1 MTLCLPPGRVSAS
14 RRDRFWN
21 QARPRVSGQQLPTR
35 HCGPTLALVQLRQA
49 GFDKSGGGSSSRQ
62 PPAVSRGRIRVSLNA
77 RNERSTASASK
88 SHGASGFI
96 SRAEE
101 LSRAARTSTTQECSP
116 AARPRR
122 RRGSARPRRAR
133 GGRAR
138 RRRRGPHRSRSRSP
152 HRGRASGARIASS
165 PSPRRRATKGARGSG
180 STSPS
185 PRRRRRG
192 ATTSRRRRRRARR
205 TGRPRRP
212 LVART
217 SWTTRT
223 TPEGS

>member
-1 MTLCLPPGRVSAS
+1 MKLTWVWPQNAVL
-14 RRDRFWN
+14 
-21 QARPRVSGQQLPTR
+21 
-35 HCGPTLALVQLRQA
+35 
-49 GFDKSGGGSSSRQ
+49 GSSRHRQ
-62 PPAVSRGRIRVSLNA
+62 RTSRGRIRVSLKA
-77 RNERSTASASK
+77 RDEPSTASASQNRPRQCGSSQSEK
-88 SHGASGFI
+88 
-96 SRAEE
+96 
-101 LSRAARTSTTQECSP
+101 LSRAAERTSTTRGGHAATKKCLP

-122 RRGSARPRRAR
+122 RRGSARPRRAH

-138 RRRRGPHRSRSRSP
+138 RRRCGPRRSKSRSQP
-152 HRGRASGARIASS
+152 LGRASGARTASS

-185 PRRRRRG
+185 PRRRRRED
-192 ATTSRRRRRRARR
+192 ATSRRRRRRARR